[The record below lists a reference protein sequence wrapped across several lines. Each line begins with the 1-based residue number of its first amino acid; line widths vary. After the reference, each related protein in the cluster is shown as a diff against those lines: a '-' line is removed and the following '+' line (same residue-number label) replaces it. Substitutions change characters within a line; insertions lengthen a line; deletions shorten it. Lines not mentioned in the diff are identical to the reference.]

1 MSEMLFSESPTTSLP
16 LPQPAPPPLFYLI
29 PCWHDCNHWKLINFN
44 LCNTYS
50 CQKTNL
56 WGAHVGSFGQN
67 AFPSFNVMANGSEKS
82 KQNHKQHDSEQYFLN
97 SEENFSVRE
106 RERSRGK
113 RVNEAWNRV
122 LKRRDFK
129 LYAFL
134 IKKI

>member
-1 MSEMLFSESPTTSLP
+1 M
-16 LPQPAPPPLFYLI
+16 
-29 PCWHDCNHWKLINFN
+29 
-44 LCNTYS
+44 
-50 CQKTNL
+50 
-56 WGAHVGSFGQN
+56 GSFGQN